1 MNWVNLVLLFA
12 DCPVVFFHMFNYAL
26 FRTQT
31 VINSETEMRLDWTGN
46 IAKKPLGQ
54 VGILLV
60 IGILNPYILELWPF
74 WFAADKAEVD

>member
-1 MNWVNLVLLFA
+1 M
-12 DCPVVFFHMFNYAL
+12 FFSEPK
-26 FRTQT
+26 
-31 VINSETEMRLDWTGN
+31 VINSETEMQLDWTGI

>member
-12 DCPVVFFHMFNYAL
+12 DCPVVFFHTFNYIL

-31 VINSETEMRLDWTGN
+31 VINSETEMRLGWTDN

-54 VGILLV
+54 DGILLV
-60 IGILNPYILELWPF
+60 IGILNPYILESWPF
-74 WFAADKAEVD
+74 WFAAGKARMD